1 MAEVVSS
8 PDFGLPVPPYP
19 PSSGSP
25 QPGLIVI
32 CGETGIGKSSL
43 ALALAQV
50 WQTVL
55 ISADSRQVYRDFDIG
70 TAKPSPADRALVPH
84 FLIDYCDPRHTLTL
98 GDYQHQAQG
107 VIAQYQA
114 QGITPILV
122 GGTGLYI
129 KSITQGMAMPRV
141 PPHPQLRSSL
151 ESLGQR
157 HCYDLLH
164 QVDPRATAR
173 IHPHDAVRTLR
184 ALEVFYATGKPM
196 SEQQGETP
204 PTYPILQIGLTYS
217 DRHGF
222 QQRLRDRVQGMWRQ
236 GFVEEVR
243 MLQQK
248 YGQDLPLLKTL
259 GYAEVSRFLAGEI
272 SEMEAQDLTLR
283 HTLQFAKRQRTWFR
297 GVPTLKWLP
306 IDEGLD
312 LVRVVQGMWGMGNVG
327 NRVMV

>member
-1 MAEVVSS
+1 MAELVSS
-8 PDFGLPVPPYP
+8 PDSVLELPKP
-19 PSSGSP
+19 GSP

-43 ALALAQV
+43 ALALARV
-50 WQTVL
+50 RQTIL

-98 GDYQHQAQG
+98 GDYQQQAQAL
-107 VIAQYQA
+107 IAQYHA

-129 KSITQGMAMPRV
+129 KSITQGMGMPRV
-141 PPHPQLRSSL
+141 PPQPQLRSSL
-151 ESLGQR
+151 ESLGQK

-204 PTYPILQIGLTYS
+204 PPYPILQIGLTYS
-217 DRHGF
+217 DRHFF
-222 QQRLRDRVQGMWRQ
+222 QQRLSDRVQGMWQQ
-236 GFVEEVR
+236 GFVAEVQA
-243 MLQQK
+243 LQQK
-248 YGQDLPLLKTL
+248 YGADLPLLKTL
-259 GYAEVSRFLAGEI
+259 GYAEISRFLAGEI
-272 SEMEAQDLTLR
+272 SETEAQDLTLR

-297 GVPTLKWLP
+297 SIPTLHWLP
-306 IDEGLD
+306 MDEGMD
-312 LVRVVQGMWGMGNVG
+312 LVKAVQEQWEWRIEN
-327 NRVMV
+327 